1 MKVSGGFGEALSR
14 NWESD
19 RDLGRL
25 EESFRA
31 IADSISVAR
40 KLIDEIAQK
49 ETDWTVLSRT
59 KRESD
64 LSSRSPSSLD
74 EDRADVENALAVL
87 FGGVDPNDLDDRLRQ
102 RLMDHFHIEG
112 WVAAGVLTSLL
123 RYPGQFISHASLAK
137 AAGVQSAG
145 VGVIRVYVCQLRSAL
160 ESMGIA
166 GESIETGRHSYRIVG
181 SAAFEIINALA
192 RT

>member
-1 MKVSGGFGEALSR
+1 MKVSGGFREALSR

-40 KLIDEIAQK
+40 KLINEIAQK

-59 KRESD
+59 KREND

-87 FGGVDPNDLDDRLRQ
+87 FGGIDPNDLDARLRQ